1 MAVMWWD
8 DMNARLAAGELASA
22 RKDVELASLRL
33 QLEYA
38 QSEARGLRAAAI
50 EDVKDNAAE
59 LLELKLRH
67 RQQLEAQAL
76 RHGEELAA
84 AVAAARE
91 AERHQLQTTVVPVL
105 REMERQQAAVQEE
118 LVATRALAWECMSD
132 PAAFIHRF
140 AS

>member
-8 DMNARLAAGELASA
+8 DMTARLAAGELASA
-22 RKDVELASLRL
+22 RKDVELSGLRF
-33 QLEYA
+33 QLDYA
-38 QSEARGLRAAAI
+38 QSEARSLRAAAI
-50 EDVKDNAAE
+50 EDAKDNASE

-91 AERHQLQTTVVPVL
+91 VERQRLQTVVVPVL
-105 REMERQQAAVQEE
+105 QEMQRQQAAVQEE
-118 LVATRALAWECMSD
+118 LVGTRALVWECMAD
-132 PAAFIHRF
+132 PVGFLRRF